1 MTGKTVVITGAS
13 RGIGKAAALGLA
25 KLGATVGVVARDATR
40 GQAAVED
47 ITAISGNRHV
57 YLFVADLSVQ
67 AEVRRLA
74 QEVDARLDRLDV
86 LINNAGAINMTRTVT
101 ADGIETTFAVNHLA
115 YFLLTTLLLPLLKA
129 SAPSRV
135 VNVSSTAA
143 KGAAIDFDDLQGERR
158 YSGWR
163 AYGQS
168 KLANI
173 LFTEELARR
182 LQGAGVT
189 ANCLH
194 PGVIRSGFGK
204 NDRGLTRLGWML
216 AGPFLAGP
224 EKGAETIVYLASS
237 SEVEGITG
245 KYFYRCREA
254 TAPPAAH
261 DHLLATSLWEVS
273 EELTGVTGE
282 GASGCLERRAY

>member
-1 MTGKTVVITGAS
+1 MEQKMTGKTVLVTGAS
-13 RGIGKAAALGLA
+13 RGIGKAAATGLA
-25 KLGATVGVVARDATR
+25 KLGAAVGIVARDAAR
-40 GQAAVED
+40 GAAAVDD
-47 ITAISGNRHV
+47 ITAVSGNRDVH
-57 YLFVADLSVQ
+57 LFVADLSIQ

-74 QEVDARLDRLDV
+74 HEVDDRLGRLDV
-86 LINNAGAINMTRTVT
+86 LINNAGAVNMTRNVT

-115 YFLLTTLLLPLLKA
+115 YFLLTTLLLPMLEA
-129 SAPSRV
+129 SAPSRI
-135 VNVSSTAA
+135 VNVSSAAA
-143 KGAAIDFDDLQGERR
+143 KGAAIDFDDLQGEQR

-163 AYGQS
+163 AYAQS

-182 LQGAGVT
+182 LEGTGVT

-204 NDRGLTRLGWML
+204 NGRGLMRLGWIL
-216 AGPFLAGP
+216 AGPFLASP

-237 SEVEGITG
+237 PEVAGVTG

-254 TAPPAAH
+254 SAPAAAH
-261 DHLLATSLWEVS
+261 DRLLAASLWDVS
-273 EELTGVTGE
+273 EELTGTTG
-282 GASGCLERRAY
+282 

>member
-1 MTGKTVVITGAS
+1 MTGKTVLVTGAS
-13 RGIGKAAALGLA
+13 RGIGKAAATGLA
-25 KLGATVGVVARDATR
+25 KLGAAVGIVARDAAR
-40 GQAAVED
+40 GAAAVDD
-47 ITAISGNRHV
+47 ITAVSGNRDVH
-57 YLFVADLSVQ
+57 LFVADLSIQ

-74 QEVDARLDRLDV
+74 HEVDDRLGRLDV
-86 LINNAGAINMTRTVT
+86 LINNAGAVNMTRNVT

-115 YFLLTTLLLPLLKA
+115 YFLLTTLLLPLLEM
-129 SAPSRV
+129 SAPSRI
-135 VNVSSTAA
+135 VNVSSAAA
-143 KGAAIDFDDLQGERR
+143 KGAAIDFDDLQGEQR

-163 AYGQS
+163 AYAQS

-182 LQGAGVT
+182 LEGTGVT

-204 NDRGLTRLGWML
+204 NGRGLMRLGWIL
-216 AGPFLAGP
+216 AGPFLASP

-237 SEVEGITG
+237 PEVAGVTG

-254 TAPPAAH
+254 SAPAAAH
-261 DHLLATSLWEVS
+261 DRLLAASLWDVS
-273 EELTGVTGE
+273 EELTGTTG
-282 GASGCLERRAY
+282 